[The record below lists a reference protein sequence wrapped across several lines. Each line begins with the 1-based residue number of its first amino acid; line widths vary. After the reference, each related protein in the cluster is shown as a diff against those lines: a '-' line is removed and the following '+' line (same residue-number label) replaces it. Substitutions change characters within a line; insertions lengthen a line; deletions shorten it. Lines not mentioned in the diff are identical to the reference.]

1 MVRRVYRAKWRR
13 KAAST
18 SNRPTTPKSLP
29 LFRGRLS
36 IIITP
41 PVAAGSVQMS
51 EDDLKRDRRS
61 TRLSISIPV
70 VISGVD
76 ADGNNFGENVRTLVV
91 NKHGGKIAT
100 NHHLAMG
107 TEVLIENPA
116 LGVTAKAGVVWL
128 GGKHYPGDF
137 HHVGLQLF
145 EAQNV
150 WGIAFP
156 PDDWMSAPR
165 EEAPPAPEDV
175 PASEQADPVSAEAPA
190 SSLAGEEITIR
201 LLQELQQSADAH
213 AQEFQDRLKQLT
225 QRLGLE
231 FEFDL
236 RERAAHAKAR
246 EVGILEEE
254 IKALRESLSACKRGD
269 GKARSQNSGTAMRS
283 RSRHGTPANTHHTL
297 RGGTPPAHCLGE
309 LGYRKHE
316 PCRRGRPERI
326 PEPSPERKS
335 AKCGAAAPGH
345 GR

>member
-1 MVRRVYRAKWRR
+1 
-13 KAAST
+13 
-18 SNRPTTPKSLP
+18 
-29 LFRGRLS
+29 
-36 IIITP
+36 
-41 PVAAGSVQMS
+41 MS

-116 LGVTAKAGVVWL
+116 LGVTAKASVVWL

-225 QRLGLE
+225 HRLGLE

-236 RERAAHAKAR
+236 REHAAHAKAR

-254 IKALRESLSACKRGD
+254 IKALRESLSASREEM
-269 GKARSQNSGTAMRS
+269 GKLEARIQELQCGLEAATENPQ
-283 RSRHGTPANTHHTL
+283 TP
-297 RGGTPPAHCLGE
+297 TPPLEEARRQLTALANSVIESMNHAAEAGLSQ
-309 LGYRKHE
+309 YRSILQKE
-316 PCRRGRPERI
+316 NQASAARLRPGAEDD
-326 PEPSPERKS
+326 PLPPGGPSPES
-335 AKCGAAAPGH
+335 
-345 GR
+345 